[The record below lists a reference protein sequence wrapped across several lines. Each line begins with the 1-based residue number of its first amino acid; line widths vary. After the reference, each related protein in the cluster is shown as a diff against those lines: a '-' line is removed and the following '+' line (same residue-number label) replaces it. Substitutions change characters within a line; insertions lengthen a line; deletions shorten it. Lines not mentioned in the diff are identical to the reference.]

1 MANASTYLQNVV
13 LKWLVQGTAA
23 PTPPNPVYLSLHT
36 ADPLQA
42 GTSEVSTSGTGYAR
56 TSISTT
62 TASAIFGGAHVAG
75 AAPATNGTKQ
85 EVSNSAI
92 ITLPAPTGTWGTCS
106 YVGLWD
112 AVTGGNFL
120 FSAPLASNIAPLNGN
135 PAPTVAVGAFVIDQQ

>member
-1 MANASTYLQNVV
+1 VNASTYVQNVV
-13 LKWLVQGTAA
+13 IRWMVQGVNA
-23 PTPPNPVYLSLHT
+23 PTPPNPVYLSVHT
-36 ADPLQA
+36 SDPLQA

-56 TSISTT
+56 TSISAT

-92 ITLPAPTGTWGTCS
+92 ITLPAPSGTWGTCT

-120 FSAPLASNIAPLNGN
+120 MSAPMASSIAPLAGN
-135 PAPTVAVGAFVIDQQ
+135 PAPTIAVGAFVIDQQ